1 MGDYIT
7 TKEAEPKVHLSQHHI
22 AELARQGRIKAQ
34 RSGKKWLV
42 EIEPKGEIYELVYLS
57 GAEVVSAPSDKL
69 DRLSK
74 DVIALRQEIDARRV
88 LAGDWVELDDTPPP
102 EI

>member
-1 MGDYIT
+1 MGQYVT
-7 TKEAEPKVHLSQHHI
+7 TKEAASKVPLCQHRI
-22 AELARQGRIKAQ
+22 AELARQGQIKAY
-34 RSGKKWLV
+34 RLGKKWLV
-42 EIEPKGEIYELVYLS
+42 EIEPKGKIFELVYLS

-74 DVIALRQEIDARRV
+74 DLMTLRQEIDVRRV
-88 LAGDWVELDDTPPP
+88 LAGDWVELEDTPPP

>member
-1 MGDYIT
+1 MGYYVT
-7 TKEAEPKVHLSQHHI
+7 TKEAEPKVYLSQHHI
-22 AELARQGRIKAQ
+22 AELARQGRIKAH

-42 EIEPKGEIYELVYLS
+42 EIEPKGGIYELVYIS
-57 GAEVVSAPSDKL
+57 GAEVVSVPSEEL
-69 DRLSK
+69 DR
-74 DVIALRQEIDARRV
+74 IRANIMALRQEIDARRV